1 MQNFKRVERFAKRQ
15 RYNDE
20 AFHVATTHVVTT
32 HESNV
37 AAAVAPILQNF
48 SDEEKWMYLAFIN
61 EMRILIAWESEYDC
75 YWMDHVYQTMIG
87 CDPETLIERLIE
99 RQKYHEAFHVATG
112 SSLFCFSCQES

>member
-48 SDEEKWMYLAFIN
+48 SDEEKWI
-61 EMRILIAWESEYDC
+61 
-75 YWMDHVYQTMIG
+75 
-87 CDPETLIERLIE
+87 
-99 RQKYHEAFHVATG
+99 FHK
-112 SSLFCFSCQES
+112 